1 MVTWPIAWRIHS
13 NCNNGVSRLL
23 SVGGELISEAVCSL
37 SLIRCVCVSTWSLRC
52 HHART
57 TARAAIYLLSQE
69 TAHEHSHQ
77 CSFLSLRM
85 WCREEMYPRPQTPH
99 PTPLFGSSSY
109 EHNRLISLQW
119 WTSIVGKISRTQTHK
134 QKKTFQHKAFRIYLR
149 SCCGSFLFL
158 RLSRLKERFEFL
170 RNFCLKLSDDSEY
183 FYVRLLIFP

>member
-37 SLIRCVCVSTWSLRC
+37 SLIRCVSTWSLRC

-85 WCREEMYPRPQTPH
+85 WCRQEMYPRPHTPH

-119 WTSIVGKISRTQTHK
+119 WTSIVGKISRTQTHN
-134 QKKTFQHKAFRIYLR
+134 I
-149 SCCGSFLFL
+149 
-158 RLSRLKERFEFL
+158 
-170 RNFCLKLSDDSEY
+170 KLSGFTFEVVADPFSFFDCPAWKKDLNFWEISALNWVMTVNISM
-183 FYVRLLIFP
+183 FVC